1 MKLLLSDRI
10 ILNFTDLLP
19 KKGKFEE
26 MVAVEDIAKK
36 VKLTQEDFKKYN
48 IRTNENGAIV
58 CDSTEEE
65 FDYEFT
71 ELELAAIKKA
81 LKNAEEKGEL
91 FRDYLHL
98 YRLFNA

>member
-36 VKLTQEDFKKYN
+36 VKRLSSN
-48 IRTNENGAIV
+48 
-58 CDSTEEE
+58 
-65 FDYEFT
+65 
-71 ELELAAIKKA
+71 A
-81 LKNAEEKGEL
+81 LKT
-91 FRDYLHL
+91 
-98 YRLFNA
+98 